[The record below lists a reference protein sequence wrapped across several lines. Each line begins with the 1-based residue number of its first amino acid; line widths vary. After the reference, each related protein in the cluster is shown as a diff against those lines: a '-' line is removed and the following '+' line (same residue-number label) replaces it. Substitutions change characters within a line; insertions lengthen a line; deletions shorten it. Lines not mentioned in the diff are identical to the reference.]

1 MKTETVALL
10 DQVLPL
16 AGLSNPVGYLPWEI
30 GNRKVDLALS
40 FLLSL
45 FLFSVYSTPLVCEDL
60 KHGCSASRND
70 LCTLTSFI

>member
-16 AGLSNPVGYLPWEI
+16 AGLSNPVGWEV
-30 GNRKVDLALS
+30 GNRKVDFALS

-70 LCTLTSFI
+70 LCTLTNFI